1 MSDIFRFCQI
11 LSNIVQYCQILSNI
25 VKFCSRGY
33 FSSLF
38 LSCIMIWGMIIY
50 LLVLLR
56 TSWYCQALQNT
67 VQYWPIL
74 SSVPLVEILPLCP
87 SCVFVTNFSAK
98 LEYNNEYYLKNEGYL
113 KNKDDCMILAI
124 CRSLFIT
131 CLLLAT
137 CYLFILA
144 IQVFLNLAIS
154 CKKIAS
160 FRSCSATR
168 SCC

>member
-1 MSDIFRFCQI
+1 
-11 LSNIVQYCQILSNI
+11 
-25 VKFCSRGY
+25 
-33 FSSLF
+33 
-38 LSCIMIWGMIIY
+38 MIWGMIIY

-124 CRSLFIT
+124 CWSLFIT
-131 CLLLAT
+131 CLLLLPVTCYLLLAT

-144 IQVFLNLAIS
+144 IQIYLNLAIS
-154 CKKIAS
+154 NKKNCFLS
-160 FRSCSATR
+160 LL
-168 SCC
+168 